1 MLCMTKIITGVALG
15 VALWL
20 IIYNNSATII
30 AFMTWIIS
38 MIFSWIY
45 KAFTWIID
53 VITRPFRYLLGITK
67 PQLDKKIQKKEE
79 EKEEEYQAA
88 LAKWDKYAKISKD
101 AYFLHKIE
109 KERKAEQKKI
119 QAKIDKYWSN
129 ISDEEAE
136 RLDRIKKQK
145 AEYDALPQEEK
156 DKLKKKRK
164 RDWIIIIIC
173 LSIVM
178 LPSIIM
184 AILSALGIM

>member
-1 MLCMTKIITGVALG
+1 MGNFIK
-15 VALWL
+15 
-20 IIYNNSATII
+20 
-30 AFMTWIIS
+30 F
-38 MIFSWIY
+38 IFSP
-45 KAFTWIID
+45 
-53 VITRPFRYLLGITK
+53 ITNYI
-67 PQLDKKIQKKEE
+67 KKQDEIRRQKKENE
-79 EKEEEYQAA
+79 REEEYQAA

-109 KERKAEQKKI
+109 KERNAEKKKI

-136 RLDRIKKQK
+136 KLDRIKKQK

-156 DKLKKKRK
+156 DKLKRKRK

-178 LPSIIM
+178 LPSIIV